1 MMNNKAKPSTL
12 ITVIG
17 LLPILIG
24 VLGIAVTLYQYFK
37 PFSHIRTTD
46 FPLVTLL
53 DTAWGVIMNG
63 ALVIAGIA
71 IYRLKNWG
79 RILAIVYAVFSSV
92 EYLIN
97 LNSAF
102 IPPHIQLPPTTF
114 VVSIIPLAVWI
125 TLIIVLTRPSIV
137 KRFNEGSLAHEDTK
151 NANKP
156 QDNLKGIGWGGFG
169 LRFLGTSALY
179 VAASHVFFPYP
190 TPMNIFSPLKILV
203 YYLVGYLAMFVS
215 AYLLISIPTV
225 AVAKIIPRYRNIQV
239 PRLLSRTLGPA
250 LAVGGI
256 LIYGGWYGSKMAGI
270 SP

>member
-1 MMNNKAKPSTL
+1 MNHKARPSTL

-17 LLPILIG
+17 LLAILFG
-24 VLGIAVTLYQYFK
+24 VLGVTVTLYLYLK
-37 PFSHIRTTD
+37 PFSQLGPAD
-46 FPLVTLL
+46 FPLVTFSN
-53 DTAWGVIMNG
+53 TAWSIIING
-63 ALVIAGIA
+63 ALAIAGIA
-71 IYRLKNWG
+71 ILRLKSWG
-79 RILAIVYAVFSSV
+79 RILAIFYAVFSSV

-102 IPPHIQLPPTTF
+102 IPLHLQPPNMVF
-114 VVSIIPLAVWI
+114 IVAIVPLAVWI
-125 TLIIVLTRPSIV
+125 TLIIILTRPSIV
-137 KRFNEGSLAHEDTK
+137 KPFNEGSLTHEETK

-156 QDNLKGIGWGGFG
+156 LNSLKGIGWGGFG

-215 AYLLISIPTV
+215 AYLLISVPTV
-225 AVAKIIPRYRNIQV
+225 VVAKIIPRYRNIRV
-239 PRLLSRTLGPA
+239 PKLLSRTLGPA

>member
-1 MMNNKAKPSTL
+1 MNDKNKSPTV
-12 ITVIG
+12 IIVIG
-17 LLPILIG
+17 LLAILIG
-24 VLGIAVTLYQYFK
+24 VLGISVTFYQYFK

-46 FPLVTLL
+46 FPLVTLA
-53 DTAWGVIMNG
+53 DTIWDVIING
-63 ALVIAGIA
+63 ALVVAGIA

-79 RILAIVYAVFSSV
+79 RILAIIYAVFSSV

-102 IPPHIQLPPTTF
+102 IPPHLQPPNMVF
-114 VVSIIPLAVWI
+114 VVAIVPLAVWI
-125 TLIIVLTRPSIV
+125 TLIIILTRPSIV
-137 KRFNEGSLAHEDTK
+137 KPFNEGSLTHEETI

-156 QDNLKGIGWGGFG
+156 QDSLKGIGWGGFG

-203 YYLVGYLAMFVS
+203 YYLVGYLAIFVS
-215 AYLLISIPTV
+215 AYLLISVPTV
-225 AVAKIIPRYRNIQV
+225 VVAKIIPRYRNIRV
-239 PRLLSRTLGPA
+239 PKLLSRTLGPA